1 MIELRLALTMQ
12 AMQAITHGE
21 SIVIEVDDLELRVVL
36 EGDSKLVETFKAS
49 MNLAL
54 MQALPTPRSIN

>member
-1 MIELRLALTMQ
+1 MQ

-21 SIVIEVDDLELRVVL
+21 SIVVEADDLELRVVI
-36 EGDSKLVETFKAS
+36 EGDPKLVETFKAS

>member
-1 MIELRLALTMQ
+1 MQ
-12 AMQAITHGE
+12 AMQAITQGE
-21 SIVIEVDDLELRVVL
+21 EIVIAVDELELQVVL
-36 EGDSKLVETFKAS
+36 SGDPKLVETFKAS

>member
-1 MIELRLALTMQ
+1 MQ

-21 SIVIEVDDLELRVVL
+21 SIVVEMDDFELRVVL
-36 EGDSKLVETFKAS
+36 EGESKLVETFKAS

>member
-1 MIELRLALTMQ
+1 MIEVRLALTMQ
-12 AMQAITHGE
+12 AMQAITQGE
-21 SIVIEVDDLELRVVL
+21 EIVIAVDELELQVVL
-36 EGDSKLVETFKAS
+36 SGDPKLVETFKAS

>member
-1 MIELRLALTMQ
+1 MQ
-12 AMQAITHGE
+12 AMQAITQGE
-21 SIVIEVDDLELRVVL
+21 PIVIEVDDLELRVVL
-36 EGDSKLVETFKAS
+36 EGDPKLVETFKAS